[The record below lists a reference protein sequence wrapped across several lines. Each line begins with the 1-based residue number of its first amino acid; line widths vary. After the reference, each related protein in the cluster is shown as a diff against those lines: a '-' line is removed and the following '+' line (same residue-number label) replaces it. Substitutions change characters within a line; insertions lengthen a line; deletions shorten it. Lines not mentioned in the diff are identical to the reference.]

1 MQARTCSHLSSN
13 SILRFVVFL
22 ALASLLAYGQVTTG
36 TILGSITDASGAPI
50 AGANVTITEIN
61 KNTNTR
67 TKTDEA
73 GAFHAPFLVPGSY
86 TISVEKEGF
95 KKGVQQGFLL
105 EVDQKGRAD
114 FQLALGNV
122 TETVEVTAAAPLVRS
137 DSAELGEVIG
147 TRAVRELPLN
157 GRNFAQLVYLN
168 PGVTPGQAGENLSG
182 ASTFN
187 PRGPSNFN
195 ALGSRANTNAW
206 LVDGIDNNEFTF
218 NTVVVAPSVES
229 VREFKTLTGVF
240 SAEFGR
246 GAGVV
251 SISTQSG
258 SNNLHGNVFEFHR
271 NHVLDARNVFAPAN
285 QRKPVFR
292 QNQFG
297 VAVGGPLIIPKIY
310 NGKNKTFFFFDYA
323 GLRTARGIATVNT
336 VPTPEMRNGNFSQL
350 IAAGGPNLTIFD
362 PLSTRAV
369 PGSNTPARDPYPGN
383 IMPGSAINPVGRNVL
398 SIYPT
403 PNATGRLNGLF
414 DNFTSVPNRQVRDN
428 VYTGRFDHVVSTK
441 DNVFF
446 RYTYNDY
453 NLKAPQGQSN
463 CCLPTPADAA
473 SRFTLG
479 PFVAGLQDTILT
491 TQGSAFNWTRVLK
504 PNLLHE
510 FRAGFARTNPI
521 TTQQDIGINA
531 ATSLG
536 IRNINL
542 NRQSSGIPTI
552 NIADITGLSGGPAF
566 LPVNPL
572 QTHYQIDSAWNWT
585 VGKHTLK
592 FGWHIVRRDAQPFVN
607 EAVRGN
613 ITFGRAFT
621 ANPASPSTSGFGPA
635 SLLTGYFNNGNRSGL
650 FEPFYLRIWENSFYF
665 QDDIKLSRRLTL
677 NIGVRHEAFL
687 PETEKY
693 NRLTNFDPRANS
705 LIYAGENGV
714 STRANKQ
721 TNWKNFG
728 PRIGLAYD
736 LTGNGKT
743 IARAGYSLVYF
754 PDPVTANGQIGLNVP
769 IFFTQSLA
777 FPDFPIGMTGVA
789 TLDNPFPLPQAV
801 RPRTTTELNALNPA
815 PRINGQSFANR
826 TPYMQT
832 WTANLQRQLR
842 PSLLVEID
850 YAGSTGMNLAQAY
863 NPNEVQPGPG
873 ALAPRRLIQPLN
885 NVNNMFFVDWR
896 SRSSFHSMQLK
907 STKRYENG
915 LQFLAAYTWG
925 KSLDFTGSVGSGGGA
940 SGGPQTVTCL
950 DCNRGPSGFDVRH
963 RAVFSYVY
971 DLPFGKGKK
980 MDSGNT
986 IANRLIGGW
995 QMSGITTLTT
1005 GRPFTPGLAAGV
1017 NNGAP
1022 SWPNRLACSGK
1033 LDNPVPDRWFDPS
1046 CFAAPAP
1053 FNYCN
1058 VGRGI
1063 LYSPGNVNF
1072 DTSFVKNNRF
1082 GPSERFNAQFRFEA
1096 YNLFNTPYFG
1106 FPNSSIGSPTAGR
1119 ITSTVGDNRS
1129 LQLALKLEF

>member
-1 MQARTCSHLSSN
+1 MYQ
-13 SILRFVVFL
+13 VVIR
-22 ALASLLAYGQVTTG
+22 LLFIFSFAVSTAFTQVTTG
-36 TILGSITDASGAPI
+36 TILGSVTDS
-50 AGANVTITEIN
+50 AGAAVSAATITITEVN
-61 KNTNTR
+61 KNTTSR
-67 TKTDEA
+67 TQSDDS
-73 GAFHAPFLVPGSY
+73 GSFNVPFLVPGTY
-86 TISVEKEGF
+86 TIAVEKPGF
-95 KKGVQQGFLL
+95 KKGVQTNLLL
-105 EVDQKGRAD
+105 EVDQKARAD
-114 FQLALGNV
+114 FQLTIGNV
-122 TETVEVTAAAPLVRS
+122 SETIEVTAAAPLVRS
-137 DSAELGEVIG
+137 ESAELGEVIG

-206 LVDGIDNNEFTF
+206 LVDGIDNNEYTF
-218 NTVVVAPSVES
+218 NTVIVAPSVES

-258 SNNLHGNVFEFHR
+258 SNDLHGNVFEFHR

-292 QNQFG
+292 QNQYG

-323 GLRTARGIATVNT
+323 ALRTGRGIATVNT
-336 VPTPEMRNGNFSQL
+336 VPTAQMRNGDFSQL

-362 PLSTRAV
+362 PRSTRTVA
-369 PGSNTPARDPYPGN
+369 GSTTPVRDAFPGN
-383 IMPGSAINPVGRNVL
+383 IMPAAAINPVGRNVL

-403 PNATGRLNGLF
+403 PNAPGRVNGLF
-414 DNFTSVPNRQVRDN
+414 DNFTSVPNRLVRDN

-441 DNVFF
+441 DNIFF
-446 RYTYNDY
+446 RYTYNNY
-453 NLKAPQGQSN
+453 NLTAPQGQSN

-491 TQGSAFNWTRVLK
+491 TQGSAFNWTRILK

-510 FRAGFARTNPI
+510 FRAGFARTNPL

-572 QTHYQIDSAWNWT
+572 QTHYQLDSAWNWT

-613 ITFGRAFT
+613 MNFNRAFT
-621 ANPASPSTSGFGPA
+621 ANPSSPANSGFGPA
-635 SLLTGYFNNGNRSGL
+635 SLLAGFMNSGNRSGL
-650 FEPFYLRIWENSFYF
+650 FEPFYLRIWENSLYI

-677 NIGVRHEAFL
+677 NLGVRHEVFL

-693 NRLTNFDPRANS
+693 DRLPNFD
-705 LIYAGENGV
+705 LGTLKVIYAGQNGV
-714 STRANKQ
+714 SRSANKQ

-743 IARAGYSLVYF
+743 IVRGGYSLVYF
-754 PDPVTANGQIGLNVP
+754 PDPVTANGQIGLNIP
-769 IFFTQSLA
+769 IFFTQSLV
-777 FPDFPIGMTGVA
+777 FPDFPIGMQGIA
-789 TLDNPFPLPQAV
+789 SIDNPFPLPTAV
-801 RPRTTTELNALNPA
+801 QPRTTAELNALNPS
-815 PRINGQSFANR
+815 PRVNGHSLLNR

-832 WTANLQRQLR
+832 WTANFQRQLTS
-842 PSLLVEID
+842 SLMVEID

-863 NPNEVQPGPG
+863 NPNETQPGPG
-873 ALAPRRLIQPLN
+873 ALAPRRLLQPLN
-885 NVNNMFFVDWR
+885 NVNNIFFVDYR

-907 STKRYENG
+907 ASKRYENG

-925 KSLDFTGSVGSGGGA
+925 KSLDYTGSVGSGGGA

-980 MDSGNT
+980 MDAGNT
-986 IANRLIGGW
+986 VVNKVIGGW

-1033 LDNPVPDRWFDPS
+1033 LDNPTADRWFDRD
-1046 CFAAPAP
+1046 CFAAPPA
-1053 FNYCN
+1053 FTYGN

-1063 LYSPGNVNF
+1063 LYSPGIVNF

-1082 GPSERFNAQFRFEA
+1082 GAGERFNAQFRFEA
-1096 YNLFNTPYFG
+1096 FNLFNSPYFG
-1106 FPNSSIGSPTAGR
+1106 FPNASIGSPTAGR

-1129 LQLALKLEF
+1129 LQLALKFEF

>member
-1 MQARTCSHLSSN
+1 MLSTSKRGVLCLATLCVLSHALS
-13 SILRFVVFL
+13 
-22 ALASLLAYGQVTTG
+22 AQVTTG
-36 TILGSITDASGAPI
+36 TILGIVSDASGAAV
-50 AGANVTITEIN
+50 AGASVTITEVN
-61 KNTNTR
+61 KNTTTR
-67 TKTDEA
+67 TQSDQD
-73 GAFHAPFLVPGSY
+73 GVYNAPFLVPGIY
-86 TISVEKEGF
+86 NVTVEKEGF
-95 KKGVQQGFLL
+95 KKAVAQSVQL
-105 EVDQKGRAD
+105 EVDQKARTD
-114 FQLALGNV
+114 IQLAVGNV
-122 TETVEVTAAAPLVRS
+122 AETIEVTAAAPLVRS
-137 DSAELGEVIG
+137 ESAELGEVIG

-218 NTVVVAPSVES
+218 NTVIVAPTVES

-240 SAEFGR
+240 SSEFGR

-258 SNNLHGNVFEFHR
+258 SNDFHGNAFEFHR
-271 NHVLDARNVFAPAN
+271 NHELDARNVFAPPN

-297 VAVGGPLIIPKIY
+297 FAIGGPVIIPKIY
-310 NGKNKTFFFFDYA
+310 NGKNRTFFFFDYA
-323 GLRTARGIATVNT
+323 GLKTARGIATVNT
-336 VPTPEMRNGNFSQL
+336 VPTAQTRIGDFSQVL
-350 IAAGGPNLTIFD
+350 RDANLTIYD
-362 PLSTRAV
+362 PLTTRNV
-369 PGSNTPARDPYPGN
+369 DGRVVRDPYPNN
-383 IMPGSAINPVGRNVL
+383 IMPAGSINSVGRNVAG
-398 SIYPT
+398 IYPL
-403 PNATGRLNGLF
+403 PNAPGRNNGLF
-414 DNFTSVPNRQVRDN
+414 DNYLSVPNRTVSDN
-428 VYTGRFDHVVSTK
+428 VYTGRLDQTISTK
-441 DNVFF
+441 DSLFF

-453 NLKAPQGQSN
+453 QLTAPQGQAN

-473 SRFTLG
+473 QRFTLG
-479 PFVAGLQDTILT
+479 PYVAGLQDTTLT
-491 TQGSAFNWTRVLK
+491 TQGSAFNWTHVFK

-552 NIADITGLSGGPAF
+552 NITDITGLSGGPAF

-572 QTHYQIDSAWNWT
+572 QTHYQLDSAWNWT
-585 VGKHTLK
+585 VGRHTLK
-592 FGWHIVRRDAQPFVN
+592 FGWHIVQRKAMPFVN

-613 ITFGRAFT
+613 MNFTRAFT
-621 ANPASPSTSGFGPA
+621 SNPQSPATSGYGLA
-635 SLLTGYFNNGNRSGL
+635 TLLTGYMNSGARSGV
-650 FEPFYLRIWENSFYF
+650 FEPFYLNIWENSLYF
-665 QDDIKLSRRLTL
+665 QDDIKINRRLTL
-677 NIGVRHEAFL
+677 NLGVRHEVFR
-687 PETEKY
+687 PETEKR
-693 NRLTNFDPRANS
+693 NRLPNFDPIGVRMV
-705 LIYAGENGV
+705 YAGEDGI
-714 STRANKQ
+714 SAAAGKR

-728 PRIGLAYD
+728 PRVGLAYD
-736 LTGNGKT
+736 ITGNGKT
-743 IARAGYSLVYF
+743 IFRSGYSLVYF

-769 IFFTQSLA
+769 LFFTQSLA
-777 FPDFPIGMTGVA
+777 FADFPLTMAGVA
-789 TLDNPFPLPQAV
+789 TIDNPFPLPQAV
-801 RPRTTTELNALNPA
+801 KPRTAVEINSLNPA
-815 PRINGQSFANR
+815 PRLNGHSFENR

-832 WTANLQRQLR
+832 WTANLQRQITN
-842 PSLLVEID
+842 SLMIEAD
-850 YAGSTGMNLAQAY
+850 YAGSTGMNLAFSY

-873 ALAPRRLIQPLN
+873 ALEPRRLLQPISRIPT
-885 NVNNMFFVDWR
+885 VFYVDWR
-896 SRSSFHSMQLK
+896 GRSSFHSMQLK
-907 STKRYENG
+907 ATKRYENG

-925 KSLDFTGSVGSGGGA
+925 KSLDYTGSVGSGGGA

-963 RAVFSYVY
+963 RAVFSYVW
-971 DLPFGKGKK
+971 DLPFGKGRKYLN
-980 MDSGNT
+980 GN
-986 IANRLIGGW
+986 AVGNRVLGGW
-995 QMSGITTLTT
+995 QLSGITTLTT
-1005 GRPFTPGLAAGV
+1005 GRPYTLGLAAGV

-1022 SWPNRLACSGK
+1022 SWPNRLSCSGK
-1033 LDNPVPDRWFDPS
+1033 LDNPTPDRWFDPG
-1046 CFAAPAP
+1046 CFAAPPA
-1053 FNYCN
+1053 FTYGNA
-1058 VGRGI
+1058 GRGI

-1082 GPSERFNAQFRFEA
+1082 GSDGRLNAQFRFEA

-1119 ITSTVGDNRS
+1119 ITSTVGENRS

>member
-1 MQARTCSHLSSN
+1 MNHHFARLCIILSLACSAA
-13 SILRFVVFL
+13 FT
-22 ALASLLAYGQVTTG
+22 QVTTG
-36 TILGSITDASGAPI
+36 TILGSVTDSTGAAI
-50 AGANVTITEIN
+50 SAATITITEVN
-61 KNTNTR
+61 KNTTSRAQSDDSGSFNV
-67 TKTDEA
+67 
-73 GAFHAPFLVPGSY
+73 PFLVPGTY
-86 TISVEKEGF
+86 TIAVEKQGF
-95 KKGVQQGFLL
+95 KKGVQTTLLL
-105 EVDQKGRAD
+105 EVDQKARTD
-114 FQLALGNV
+114 FQLSIGNV
-122 TETVEVTAAAPLVRS
+122 SETVEVTASAPLVRS
-137 DSAELGEVIG
+137 ESAELGEVIG

-206 LVDGIDNNEFTF
+206 LVDGIDNNEYTF
-218 NTVVVAPSVES
+218 NTVIVAPSVES

-258 SNNLHGNVFEFHR
+258 SNDFHGNVFEFHR

-292 QNQFG
+292 QNQYG
-297 VAVGGPLIIPKIY
+297 VAVGGPLLIPKLY

-323 GLRTARGIATVNT
+323 ALRTGRGIATVNS
-336 VPTPEMRNGNFSQL
+336 VPTAQMKNGDFSQL
-350 IAAGGPNLTIFD
+350 IAAGGPNLMIFD
-362 PLSTRAV
+362 PRSTRAV
-369 PGSNTPARDPYPGN
+369 PGSNTPVRDPFPGN
-383 IMPGSAINPVGRNVL
+383 IMPASAINPVGRNVL

-403 PNATGRLNGLF
+403 PNSTGRVNGLF
-414 DNFTSVPNRQVRDN
+414 DNFTSVPNRTVTDN
-428 VYTGRFDHVVSTK
+428 VYTGRFDHVVSSK
-441 DNVFF
+441 DNIFF
-446 RYTYNDY
+446 RYTYNNY
-453 NLKAPQGQSN
+453 NLQAPQGQAN
-463 CCLPTPADAA
+463 CCLPTPAEAA
-473 SRFTLG
+473 ARFTLG
-479 PFVAGLQDTILT
+479 PFVAGLQDTLLT
-491 TQGSAFNWTRVLK
+491 TQGAAFNWTRILK

-510 FRAGFARTNPI
+510 FRAGFARTNPL

-542 NRQSSGIPTI
+542 NRQSSGIPNI
-552 NIADITGLSGGPAF
+552 NIADITGISGGPGF

-572 QTHYQIDSAWNWT
+572 QTHYQLDSAWNWT

-607 EAVRGN
+607 EAVRGVMN
-613 ITFGRAFT
+613 FNRAFT
-621 ANPASPSTSGFGPA
+621 SNPASPATSGFGPA
-635 SLLTGYFNNGNRSGL
+635 TLLTGFMNSGNRAGL
-650 FEPFYLRIWENSFYF
+650 FEPFYLRIWENSLYF

-677 NIGVRHEAFL
+677 NLGVRHEAFL

-693 NRLTNFDPRANS
+693 DRLPNFD
-705 LIYAGENGV
+705 LGTLKVIYAGQNGV
-714 STRANKQ
+714 SRTAGKQ

-736 LTGNGKT
+736 LSGNGKT
-743 IARAGYSLVYF
+743 IIRGGYSLVYF
-754 PDPVTANGQIGLNVP
+754 PDPVTANGQIGLNIP
-769 IFFTQSLA
+769 TFFTQSLVFA
-777 FPDFPIGMTGVA
+777 DFPIGMQGVA
-789 TLDNPFPLPQAV
+789 TIDNPFPLPQAV
-801 RPRTTTELNALNPA
+801 QPRTTAELNALNPS
-815 PRINGQSFANR
+815 PRINGHSFLNR

-832 WTANLQRQLR
+832 WTANLQRQLTG
-842 PSLLVEID
+842 SLMVEID

-873 ALAPRRLIQPLN
+873 ALAPRRLLQPLN
-885 NVNNMFFVDWR
+885 NVNNIFFVEYR

-907 STKRYENG
+907 ATKRYENG

-925 KSLDFTGSVGSGGGA
+925 KSLDYTGSVGSGGGA

-980 MDSGNT
+980 MDAGN
-986 IANRLIGGW
+986 NVVNKVIGGW

-1033 LDNPVPDRWFDPS
+1033 LDNPTADRWFDPG
-1046 CFAAPAP
+1046 CFAAPPA
-1053 FNYCN
+1053 FTYGN

-1082 GPSERFNAQFRFEA
+1082 GAGERFNVQFRFEA

-1106 FPNSSIGSPTAGR
+1106 FPNASIGSPTAGR
-1119 ITSTVGDNRS
+1119 ITSTVGENRS
-1129 LQLALKLEF
+1129 LQLALKFEF

>member
-1 MQARTCSHLSSN
+1 MQTRLFVLLST
-13 SILRFVVFL
+13 LL
-22 ALASLLAYGQVTTG
+22 LLAGSLAAQVTTG
-36 TILGSITDASGAPI
+36 TILGSVSDPSGAALP
-50 AGANVTITEIN
+50 GAKVTITEVN
-61 KNTNTR
+61 KNTTSR
-67 TKTDEA
+67 TVADDA
-73 GAFHAPFLVPGSY
+73 GAFSVPFLVPGLY
-86 TISVEKEGF
+86 TISVEKDGF
-95 KKGVQQGFLL
+95 KKGLQQNLPL
-105 EVDQKGRAD
+105 EVDQKARAD
-114 FQLALGNV
+114 FQLSVGNV
-122 TETVEVTAAAPLVRS
+122 AETVEVTAAAPLVRS
-137 DSAELGEVIG
+137 ESAELGEVIG

-258 SNNLHGNVFEFHR
+258 SNDLHGNFFEFHR

-297 VAVGGPLIIPKIY
+297 VAVGGPIFIPKIY
-310 NGKNKTFFFFDYA
+310 DGRNKSFFFFDYA
-323 GLRTARGIATVNT
+323 GLRTGRGIATVNS
-336 VPTPEMRNGNFSQL
+336 VPTAPMRNGDFSQL
-350 IAAGGPNLTIFD
+350 IAAGGPNLTIYD
-362 PLSTRAV
+362 PRSTRAV
-369 PGSNTPARDPYPGN
+369 AGSNTPVRDPFPGN
-383 IMPGSAINPVGRNVL
+383 IMPSSAINPVGRNVL
-398 SIYPT
+398 SIYPL
-403 PNATGRLNGLF
+403 PNATGRVNGLF

-428 VYTGRFDHVVSTK
+428 VYTGRFDHVASSK
-441 DNVFF
+441 DNIFF

-463 CCLPTPADAA
+463 CCLPTPAEAA

-491 TQGSAFNWTRVLK
+491 TQGAAFNWTHILK

-552 NIADITGLSGGPAF
+552 NIADITGISGGPAF

-585 VGKHTLK
+585 VGRHTLK

-613 ITFGRAFT
+613 LNFNRAFT
-621 ANPASPSTSGFGPA
+621 SDPARPALSGFGPA
-635 SLLTGYFNNGNRSGL
+635 TLLTGFMNSGNRSGL
-650 FEPFYLRIWENSFYF
+650 FEPFYLRILENSLYI

-677 NIGVRHEAFL
+677 NLGVRHEVFM

-693 NRLTNFDPRANS
+693 NRLPNFDLGALRV
-705 LIYAGENGV
+705 IYAGENGV
-714 STRANKQ
+714 SRSSNKQ
-721 TNWKNFG
+721 TNWRNFG
-728 PRIGLAYD
+728 PRIGMAYD
-736 LTGNGKT
+736 LTGNGKN
-743 IARAGYSLVYF
+743 IIRAGYSLVYF

-769 IFFTQSLA
+769 LFFTQSLV
-777 FPDFPIGMTGVA
+777 FPDFPIGMQGVA
-789 TLDNPFPLPQAV
+789 TIDNPFPLPQAV
-801 RPRTTTELNALNPA
+801 QPRTTADLNALSPP
-815 PRINGQSFANR
+815 PRINGQSFLNR

-832 WTANLQRQLR
+832 WTANLQRQVS
-842 PSLLVEID
+842 PSLMMEID

-885 NVNNMFFVDWR
+885 NINNMFFVEWR

-907 STKRYENG
+907 STKRYANG

-925 KSLDFTGSVGSGGGA
+925 KSLDYTGSVGSGGGA

-980 MDSGNT
+980 MDAGNRA
-986 IANRLIGGW
+986 ANMVIGGW

-1046 CFAAPAP
+1046 CFAAPAA
-1053 FNYCN
+1053 FNYGN

-1082 GPSERFNAQFRFEA
+1082 GRNERFNAQFRFEA
-1096 YNLFNTPYFG
+1096 YNLFNRPYFG
-1106 FPNSSIGSPTAGR
+1106 FPNASIGSPTAGR
-1119 ITSTVGDNRS
+1119 ITSTVGENRS
-1129 LQLALKLEF
+1129 LQLALKFEF

>member
-1 MQARTCSHLSSN
+1 LYHSL
-13 SILRFVVFL
+13 LRLFLFL
-22 ALASLLAYGQVTTG
+22 ALALGAAHGQVTTG
-36 TILGSITDASGAPI
+36 TILGTVTDSSGAAV
-50 AGANVTITEIN
+50 AGASVSVVEVN
-61 KNTNTR
+61 KNTTSR
-67 TKTDEA
+67 TVTDET
-73 GAFHAPFLVPGSY
+73 GTFNVPFLVPGVYSV
-86 TISVEKEGF
+86 SVEKPGF
-95 KKGVQQGFLL
+95 KKGVQQNLPL
-105 EVDQKGRAD
+105 EVDQKARAD
-114 FQLALGNV
+114 FQLAVGNV
-122 TETVEVTAAAPLVRS
+122 SETVEVTAAAPLVRS
-137 DSAELGEVIG
+137 ESAELGEVIG

-206 LVDGIDNNEFTF
+206 LVDGIDNNEYTF
-218 NTVVVAPSVES
+218 NTVIVAPSVES

-258 SNNLHGNVFEFHR
+258 SNDFHGNVFEFHR

-297 VAVGGPLIIPKIY
+297 VAIGGPVIIPKLY
-310 NGKNKTFFFFDYA
+310 NGKNRTFFFFDYA
-323 GLRTARGIATVNT
+323 GLRTGRGIATVNT
-336 VPTPEMRNGNFSQL
+336 VPSAQMRNGDFSQL

-362 PLSTRAV
+362 PRSTRSV
-369 PGSNTPARDPYPGN
+369 PGSTTPVRDPFPGN
-383 IMPGSAINPVGRNVL
+383 IMPASAINPVGRNVL
-398 SIYPT
+398 SIYPL
-403 PNATGRLNGLF
+403 PNAPGRVNGLF
-414 DNFTSVPNRQVRDN
+414 DNFTSVPNRTVQDN
-428 VYTGRFDHVVSTK
+428 VYTGRIDQVVSSK
-441 DNVFF
+441 DNIFF

-453 NLKAPQGQSN
+453 GLQAPQGQAN

-479 PFVAGLQDTILT
+479 PYVAGLQDTTLT
-491 TQGSAFNWTRVLK
+491 TQGAAFNWTHIFK

-510 FRAGFARTNPI
+510 FRSGFARTNPL

-531 ATSLG
+531 ASSLG

-542 NRQSSGIPTI
+542 NRQSSGIPNI
-552 NIADITGLSGGPAF
+552 NVADVTGLSGGPGF

-572 QTHYQIDSAWNWT
+572 QTHYQLDSAWNWT
-585 VGKHTLK
+585 VGRHTLK

-607 EAVRGN
+607 EAVRGVMN
-613 ITFGRAFT
+613 FNRAFT
-621 ANPASPSTSGFGPA
+621 ANPASPATSGFGPA
-635 SLLTGYFNNGNRSGL
+635 TLLTGFMNSGNRAGL
-650 FEPFYLRIWENSFYF
+650 LEPFYLRSWENSLYI
-665 QDDIKLSRRLTL
+665 QDDIRINRRLTL
-677 NIGVRHEAFL
+677 NIGVRHEVFM

-693 NRLTNFDPRANS
+693 NRLPNFDPRS
-705 LIYAGENGV
+705 LSMIYANENGV
-714 STRANKQ
+714 SRSANKR
-721 TNWKNFG
+721 TNWRNFG

-736 LTGNGKT
+736 LTGDGKT
-743 IARAGYSLVYF
+743 IMRTGYSLVYF
-754 PDPVTANGQIGLNVP
+754 PDPVTANGQIGLNIP
-769 IFFTQSLA
+769 LFFTQSLA
-777 FPDFPIGMTGVA
+777 YPDFPVGMQGVA
-789 TLDNPFPLPQAV
+789 TIDNPFPLPQSV
-801 RPRTTTELNALNPA
+801 KPRTTAELNALSPA
-815 PRINGQSFANR
+815 PRINGHSFENR

-832 WTANLQRQLR
+832 WTANIQRQLTQ
-842 PSLLVEID
+842 SLMFEID

-885 NVNNMFFVDWR
+885 NIVNMFFVDWR
-896 SRSSFHSMQLK
+896 ARSSFHSMQLK
-907 STKRYENG
+907 ATKRYENG

-925 KSLDFTGSVGSGGGA
+925 KSLDYTGSVGSGGGA

-980 MDSGNT
+980 MDAGNRVV
-986 IANRLIGGW
+986 NSVIGGW

-1033 LDNPVPDRWFDPS
+1033 LDNPVPDRWFDPG
-1046 CFAAPAP
+1046 CFAAPPA
-1053 FNYCN
+1053 FTYGN

-1082 GPSERFNAQFRFEA
+1082 GPGERFNAQFRFEA

-1106 FPNSSIGSPTAGR
+1106 FPNAAIGSPTAGR
-1119 ITSTVGDNRS
+1119 ITTTVGENRS
-1129 LQLALKLEF
+1129 LQLALKFEF

>member
-1 MQARTCSHLSSN
+1 MFLR
-13 SILRFVVFL
+13 SIRLL
-22 ALASLLAYGQVTTG
+22 AFIAATSLLAVGQVTTG
-36 TILGSITDASGAPI
+36 TILGTVTDNSGA
-50 AGANVTITEIN
+50 AVSDAAVTITEVN
-61 KNTNTR
+61 KNTTTR
-67 TKTDEA
+67 TKTDES
-73 GAFHAPFLVPGSY
+73 GGFNAPFLVPGTY
-86 TISVEKEGF
+86 TVSVEKDGF
-95 KKGVQQGFLL
+95 KRGVQQNLLL
-105 EVDQKGRAD
+105 EVDQKARAD
-114 FQLALGNV
+114 FQLSVGSV
-122 TETVEVTAAAPLVRS
+122 SETIEVTASAPLVRS
-137 DSAELGEVIG
+137 ESAELGEVIG

-258 SNNLHGNVFEFHR
+258 SNDFHGNVFEFHR

-297 VAVGGPLIIPKIY
+297 VAIGGPVMIPKIY

-323 GLRTARGIATVNT
+323 GLRTGRGIATVNS
-336 VPTPEMRNGNFSQL
+336 VPTAQMRGGDFSQL
-350 IAAGGPNLTIFD
+350 IAAGGPNLTIYN
-362 PLSTRAV
+362 PLSTRSVA
-369 PGSNTPARDPYPGN
+369 GSNTPVRDPFPGN
-383 IMPGSAINPVGRNVL
+383 IIPTSVINPVGRNVL
-398 SIYPT
+398 SIYPL
-403 PNATGRLNGLF
+403 PNSPGRVNGLF
-414 DNFTSVPNRQVRDN
+414 DNYTSVPNREVADN
-428 VYTGRFDHVVSTK
+428 VYTGRFDQVISSS
-441 DNVFF
+441 DSLFF
-446 RYTYNDY
+446 RYTYNNY
-453 NLKAPQGQSN
+453 NLTAPQGQAN
-463 CCLPTPADAA
+463 CCLPTPAEAA
-473 SRFTLG
+473 ARFTLG
-479 PFVAGLQDTILT
+479 PYVAGLQDTLLT
-491 TQGSAFNWTRVLK
+491 TQGSAFNWTHIFK

-510 FRAGFARTNPI
+510 FRAGFARTNPL

-531 ATSLG
+531 ASSLG

-572 QTHYQIDSAWNWT
+572 QTHYQLDSAWNWT
-585 VGKHTLK
+585 VGRHTLK

-613 ITFGRAFT
+613 MTFSRAFT
-621 ANPASPSTSGFGPA
+621 ANPASPANSGFGPA
-635 SLLTGYFNNGNRSGL
+635 SLLTGFMNSGNRSGV
-650 FEPFYLRIWENSFYF
+650 FEPFYLRIMENSFYL
-665 QDDIKLSRRLTL
+665 QDDIRVSRRLTL

-693 NRLTNFDPRANS
+693 DRLPNFDLGR
-705 LIYAGENGV
+705 LQMIYAGEDGV
-714 STRANKQ
+714 SRAANKRAN
-721 TNWKNFG
+721 WGNFG
-728 PRIGLAYD
+728 PRIGMAYD
-736 LTGNGKT
+736 ITGDGKT
-743 IARAGYSLVYF
+743 IFRSGYSLVYF

-769 IFFTQSLA
+769 VFFTQSLA
-777 FPDFPIGMTGVA
+777 FPDFPVGMGNVA
-789 TLDNPFPLPQAV
+789 TIDNPFPLPQAV
-801 RPRTTTELNALNPA
+801 KPRTTAELNALSPA
-815 PRINGQSFANR
+815 PRINGHAFENR

-832 WTANLQRQLR
+832 WTSNIQRQLS
-842 PSLLVEID
+842 PSLMVEVD
-850 YAGSTGMNLAQAY
+850 YAGSTGMNLAQSY
-863 NPNEVQPGPG
+863 NPNQVMPGPG

-885 NVNNMFFVDWR
+885 NIVNMFFVEWR
-896 SRSSFHSMQLK
+896 GRSSFHSMQMK
-907 STKRYENG
+907 ATKRYENG

-925 KSLDFTGSVGSGGGA
+925 KSLDYTGSVGSGGGN

-980 MDSGNT
+980 MDAGNRAVNS
-986 IANRLIGGW
+986 IVGGW

-1033 LDNPVPDRWFDPS
+1033 LDNPVPDRWFDPG
-1046 CFAAPAP
+1046 CFAAPPA
-1053 FNYCN
+1053 FTFGN

-1082 GPSERFNAQFRFEA
+1082 GPGERFNAQFRFEA

-1106 FPNSSIGSPTAGR
+1106 FPNASIGSPTAGR
-1119 ITSTVGDNRS
+1119 ITSTVGENRS
-1129 LQLALKLEF
+1129 LQLAVKFEF

>member
-1 MQARTCSHLSSN
+1 MSRIVGVC
-13 SILRFVVFL
+13 FL
-22 ALASLLAYGQVTTG
+22 IAASALAAYGQVTTG
-36 TILGSITDASGAPI
+36 TILGTVTDTTGAGVPAAS
-50 AGANVTITEIN
+50 VTITEVN
-61 KNTNTR
+61 KNTTSR
-67 TKTDEA
+67 IKTDED
-73 GAFHAPFLVPGSY
+73 GVFNVPFLVPGVY
-86 TISVEKEGF
+86 TVTVEKEGF
-95 KKGVQQGFLL
+95 KKGVQQNLAL
-105 EVDQKGRAD
+105 EVDQKARAD
-114 FQLALGNV
+114 FQLAVGNV
-122 TETVEVTAAAPLVRS
+122 TETIEVTAAAALVRTE
-137 DSAELGEVIG
+137 SAELGEVIG

-206 LVDGIDNNEFTF
+206 LIDGIDNNEYTF
-218 NTVVVAPSVES
+218 NTVIVAPSVES

-251 SISTQSG
+251 SVSTQSG
-258 SNNLHGNVFEFHR
+258 SNDLHGNVFEFHR
-271 NHVLDARNVFAPAN
+271 NHVLDARNVFAPAG

-297 VAVGGPLIIPKIY
+297 VAVGGPVMIPKIY
-310 NGKNKTFFFFDYA
+310 NGKNRTFFFFDYA
-323 GLRTARGIATVNT
+323 GLRSGRGIATVNT
-336 VPTPEMRNGNFSQL
+336 VPTTPMRNGDFSQL
-350 IAAGGPNLTIFD
+350 IASGGPNLMIYD
-362 PLSTRAV
+362 PRSTRTVA
-369 PGSNTPARDPYPGN
+369 GSTTPVRDPFPGN
-383 IMPGSAINPVGRNVL
+383 VMPSSAINPVGRNVL
-398 SIYPT
+398 SIYPV
-403 PNATGRLNGLF
+403 PNSPGRVNGLF
-414 DNFTSVPNRQVRDN
+414 DNFTSVPNRLVRDN
-428 VYTGRFDHVVSTK
+428 VYTGRFDHVASTK
-441 DNVFF
+441 DNLFF
-446 RYTYNDY
+446 RYTYNNY
-453 NLKAPQGQSN
+453 NLNAPQGQSN

-479 PFVAGLQDTILT
+479 PYVAGLQDTILT
-491 TQGSAFNWTRVLK
+491 TQGSAFNWTRILK

-531 ATSLG
+531 ASSLG

-572 QTHYQIDSAWNWT
+572 QTHYQLDSAWNWT
-585 VGKHTLK
+585 IGKHTLK

-613 ITFGRAFT
+613 MNFNRAFT
-621 ANPASPSTSGFGPA
+621 ADPSRPAASGFGPA
-635 SLLTGYFNNGNRSGL
+635 TLLTGFMNSGNRSGV
-650 FEPFYLRIWENSFYF
+650 FEPFYLRIWENSFYL

-677 NIGVRHEAFL
+677 NLGVRHEAFL

-693 NRLTNFDPRANS
+693 GRLPNFDLGS
-705 LIYAGENGV
+705 LRMIYAGENGV
-714 STRANKQ
+714 SASANKQ
-721 TNWKNFG
+721 ANWRNFG
-728 PRIGLAYD
+728 PRVGLAYD

-743 IARAGYSLVYF
+743 IMRAGYSLVYF

-769 IFFTQSLA
+769 VFFTQSLA
-777 FPDFPIGMTGVA
+777 FPDFPVGMQSVA
-789 TLDNPFPLPQAV
+789 AIDNPFPLPQAV
-801 RPRTTTELNALNPA
+801 KPRTTAELNALSPA
-815 PRINGQSFANR
+815 PRINGHSFLNR

-832 WTANLQRQLR
+832 WTANLQRQVSQ
-842 PSLLVEID
+842 SLMVELD

-873 ALAPRRLIQPLN
+873 ALAPRRLLQPLN
-885 NVNNMFFVDWR
+885 NIVNMFFVEWR
-896 SRSSFHSMQLK
+896 SRSSFHSMQMK
-907 STKRYENG
+907 ATKRYSNG

-925 KSLDFTGSVGSGGGA
+925 KSLDYTGSVGSGGGA

-971 DLPFGKGKK
+971 DLPFGKGKRFDTRNK
-980 MDSGNT
+980 FGNGVV
-986 IANRLIGGW
+986 GGW
-995 QMSGITTLTT
+995 QVSGITTLTT
-1005 GRPFTPGLAAGV
+1005 GRPFTPSLAAGV

-1022 SWPNRLACSGK
+1022 SWPNRTSCSGK

-1046 CFAAPAP
+1046 CFAAPSA
-1053 FNYCN
+1053 FTYGN

-1063 LYSPGNVNF
+1063 LYSPGNNNF
-1072 DTSFVKNNRF
+1072 DVSMVKNNRF
-1082 GPSERFNAQFRFEA
+1082 GPAERMNVQFRFEA
-1096 YNLFNTPYFG
+1096 YNLFNSPYFG
-1106 FPNSSIGSPTAGR
+1106 FPNAAIGSPTAGR
-1119 ITSTVGDNRS
+1119 ITSTVGENRS
-1129 LQLALKLEF
+1129 LQLALKFEF

>member
-1 MQARTCSHLSSN
+1 MIRL
-13 SILRFVVFL
+13 ILFL
-22 ALASLLAYGQVTTG
+22 ALASLSCFGQVTTG
-36 TILGSITDASGAPI
+36 TILGSVNDSSGAPV
-50 AGANVTITEIN
+50 AGANITITEIN
-61 KNTNTR
+61 KNTTTR
-67 TKTDEA
+67 TKSDES
-73 GAFHAPFLVPGSY
+73 GGFSAPFLVPGSY
-86 TISVEKEGF
+86 SIAVEKEGF
-95 KKGVQQGFLL
+95 KKGVQTGLLL
-105 EVDQKGRAD
+105 EVDQKARAD
-114 FQLALGNV
+114 FQLAVGNV

-137 DSAELGEVIG
+137 ESAELGEVIG

-218 NTVVVAPSVES
+218 NTVIVAPSVES

-292 QNQFG
+292 QNQYG

-323 GLRTARGIATVNT
+323 ALRTARGIATVNT
-336 VPTPEMRNGNFSQL
+336 VPTAQMRNGNFSQL

-369 PGSNTPARDPYPGN
+369 PGSNIPVRDPYPGN
-383 IMPGSAINPVGRNVL
+383 VMPAAAINPVGRNVL

-403 PNATGRLNGLF
+403 PNAPGRLNGLF

-491 TQGSAFNWTRVLK
+491 TQGAAFNWTRILK

-572 QTHYQIDSAWNWT
+572 QTHYQIDSAWNLT

-613 ITFGRAFT
+613 ISFGRAFT
-621 ANPASPSTSGFGPA
+621 ANPASPATSGFGPA
-635 SLLTGYFNNGNRSGL
+635 SLLTGYFNSGNRSGL
-650 FEPFYLRIWENSFYF
+650 FEPFYLRIWENSLYF

-693 NRLTNFDPRANS
+693 NRLTNFDPRANA

-721 TNWKNFG
+721 TNWRNFG

-769 IFFTQSLA
+769 IFFTQSLV
-777 FPDFPIGMTGVA
+777 FPDFPIGMGGVA

-801 RPRTTTELNALNPA
+801 KPRTTLELNALNPA
-815 PRINGQSFANR
+815 PRINGQAFSNR

-832 WTANLQRQLR
+832 WTANLQRQLSQ
-842 PSLLVEID
+842 SLLVEID

-925 KSLDFTGSVGSGGGA
+925 KSLDYTGSVGSGGGA

-963 RAVFSYVY
+963 RAVFSYVW

-980 MDSGNT
+980 MDSGN
-986 IANRLIGGW
+986 AVVNRFIGGW

-1022 SWPNRLACSGK
+1022 SWPNRLACSGR

-1046 CFAAPAP
+1046 CFAAPAA
-1053 FNYCN
+1053 FNYGN

-1063 LYSPGNVNF
+1063 LTSPGNVNF
-1072 DTSFVKNNRF
+1072 DTSFVKNTRF
-1082 GPSERFNAQFRFEA
+1082 GPSERLNAQFRFEA

-1106 FPNSSIGSPTAGR
+1106 FPNSSIGSPTVGR

-1129 LQLALKLEF
+1129 LQLAVKFEF

>member
-1 MQARTCSHLSSN
+1 MLQRYLCALGCTL
-13 SILRFVVFL
+13 FL
-22 ALASLLAYGQVTTG
+22 NASLLLSQVTTG
-36 TILGSITDASGAPI
+36 TILGTVSDTSGAAI
-50 AGANVTITEIN
+50 SGAEVTITEVN
-61 KNTNTR
+61 KNTV
-67 TKTDEA
+67 TKSLTDES
-73 GAFHAPFLVPGSY
+73 GNYNAPFLVPGLY
-86 TISVEKEGF
+86 TVSVEKAGF
-95 KKGVQQGFLL
+95 KKGLVQNLPL
-105 EVDQKGRAD
+105 EVDQKARTD
-114 FQLALGNV
+114 FQLAVGNV
-122 TETVEVTAAAPLVRS
+122 SETIEVTAAAPLVRS
-137 DSAELGEVIG
+137 ESAELGEVIG

-206 LVDGIDNNEFTF
+206 LIDGIDNNEFTF
-218 NTVVVAPSVES
+218 NTVVVAPTVES

-251 SISTQSG
+251 SVSTQSG
-258 SNNLHGNVFEFHR
+258 SNDYHGNVFEFHR

-297 VAVGGPLIIPKIY
+297 VAIGGPVIIPKLY
-310 NGKNKTFFFFDYA
+310 NGKNRTFFFFDYA
-323 GLRTARGIATVNT
+323 GLRSGRGIATVNT
-336 VPTPEMRNGNFSQL
+336 VPTAQTRVGDFSQL
-350 IAAGGPNLTIFD
+350 LRDANLQIFD
-362 PLSTRAV
+362 PLTTRMV
-369 PGSNTPARDPYPGN
+369 DGRTIRDPYPNN
-383 IMPGSAINPVGRNVL
+383 IMPASSINPVGRNVA
-398 SIYPT
+398 SIYPL
-403 PNATGRLNGLF
+403 PNAPGRNNGLF
-414 DNFTSVPNRQVRDN
+414 DNYISVPNRQVSDN
-428 VYTGRFDHVVSTK
+428 VYTGRIDQTISTK
-441 DNVFF
+441 DSLFF
-446 RYTYNDY
+446 RYTYNAY
-453 NLKAPQGQSN
+453 NLTAPQGQAN

-479 PFVAGLQDTILT
+479 PFVAGLQDTTLT
-491 TQGSAFNWTRVLK
+491 TQGAAFNWTHVLK

-510 FRAGFARTNPI
+510 FRAGFARTNPL

-552 NIADITGLSGGPAF
+552 NISDITGLSGGPAF

-572 QTHYQIDSAWNWT
+572 QTHYQLDSAWNWT
-585 VGKHTLK
+585 IGKQTLK
-592 FGWHIVRRDAQPFVN
+592 FGWHIVQRRAQPFVN

-613 ITFGRAFT
+613 MNFTRAFT
-621 ANPASPSTSGFGPA
+621 NNPQSPATSGFGLA
-635 SLLTGYFNNGNRSGL
+635 TLLTGYMNSGARSGV
-650 FEPFYLRIWENSFYF
+650 FEPFYLNIWENSFYL
-665 QDDIKLSRRLTL
+665 QDDIKVSRRFTL
-677 NIGVRHEAFL
+677 NLGVRHEVFR
-687 PETEKY
+687 PETEVR
-693 NRLTNFDPRANS
+693 NRLPNFDLAGRRM
-705 LIYAGENGV
+705 IYAGEDGV
-714 STRANKQ
+714 SPSAGKR
-721 TNWKNFG
+721 TNWRNFG
-728 PRIGLAYD
+728 PRIGMAYD
-736 LTGNGKT
+736 ITGSGKT
-743 IARAGYSLVYF
+743 IFRAGYSLVYF

-769 IFFTQSLA
+769 LFFTQSLA
-777 FPDFPIGMTGVA
+777 FPDFPTTMAGVA
-789 TLDNPFPLPQAV
+789 TIDNPFPLPQAV
-801 RPRTTTELNALNPA
+801 KPRTAAEINALSPA
-815 PRINGQSFANR
+815 PRLNGHSLENR

-832 WTANLQRQLR
+832 WTANIQRQLTQ
-842 PSLLVEID
+842 SLMIEAD
-850 YAGSTGMNLAQAY
+850 YAGSTGMNLAFSY

-885 NVNNMFFVDWR
+885 NIPNVFYVDWR
-896 SRSSFHSMQLK
+896 GRSSFHSMQLK
-907 STKRYENG
+907 ATKRYENG

-925 KSLDFTGSVGSGGGA
+925 KSLDYTGSVGSGGGA

-963 RAVFSYVY
+963 RAVISYVW
-971 DLPFGKGKK
+971 DLPFGKGSKRP
-980 MDSGNT
+980 ST
-986 IANRLIGGW
+986 NRLVNNVVGGW

-1005 GRPFTPGLAAGV
+1005 GRPFTMGLAAGV

-1022 SWPNRLACSGK
+1022 SWPNRTCSGK
-1033 LDNPVPDRWFDPS
+1033 LDNPTPDRWYDPS
-1046 CFAAPAP
+1046 CFAAPPA
-1053 FNYCN
+1053 NTYGN
-1058 VGRGI
+1058 AGRGI

-1082 GPSERFNAQFRFEA
+1082 GPDNRLNAQFRFEA

-1106 FPNSSIGSPTAGR
+1106 FPNASIGSPTAGR
-1119 ITSTVGDNRS
+1119 ITSTVGENRS

>member
-1 MQARTCSHLSSN
+1 MYPSLFRLLLIAAIAVCA
-13 SILRFVVFL
+13 
-22 ALASLLAYGQVTTG
+22 ALGQVTTG
-36 TILGSITDASGAPI
+36 TILGTVTDSSGAAV
-50 AGANVTITEIN
+50 AGATISVLEVN
-61 KNTNTR
+61 KNTTSR
-67 TKTDEA
+67 TVTDDT
-73 GAFHAPFLVPGSY
+73 GTFNVPFLVPGIY
-86 TISVEKEGF
+86 TISVEKAGF
-95 KKGVQQGFLL
+95 KKGVQQNLPL
-105 EVDQKGRAD
+105 EVDQKARAD
-114 FQLALGNV
+114 FQLAVGNV
-122 TETVEVTAAAPLVRS
+122 SETVEVTAAAPLVRS
-137 DSAELGEVIG
+137 ESAELGEVIG

-206 LVDGIDNNEFTF
+206 LVDGIDNNEYTF
-218 NTVVVAPSVES
+218 NTVIVAPTVES

-258 SNNLHGNVFEFHR
+258 SNDFHGNVFEFHR

-297 VAVGGPLIIPKIY
+297 VAIGGPLIIPKLY

-323 GLRTARGIATVNT
+323 GLRTARGIATVNS
-336 VPTPEMRNGNFSQL
+336 VPTAPMRNGDFSQL

-362 PLSTRAV
+362 PRSTRSVA
-369 PGSNTPARDPYPGN
+369 GSNTPVRDPFPGN
-383 IMPGSAINPVGRNVL
+383 IMPASAINPVGRNVL

-403 PNATGRLNGLF
+403 ANAPGRVNGLF
-414 DNFTSVPNRQVRDN
+414 DNFTSVPNRRVADN
-428 VYTGRFDHVVSTK
+428 VYTGRFDHVVSAK
-441 DNVFF
+441 DNIFF
-446 RYTYNDY
+446 RYTYNNY
-453 NLKAPQGQSN
+453 NLQAPQGQSN

-491 TQGSAFNWTRVLK
+491 TQGSAFNWTRILK

-552 NIADITGLSGGPAF
+552 NITDITGLSGGPAF

-572 QTHYQIDSAWNWT
+572 QTHYQLDSAWNWT
-585 VGKHTLK
+585 VGRHTLK

-613 ITFGRAFT
+613 MNFNRAFT
-621 ANPASPSTSGFGPA
+621 ANPASPATSGFGPA
-635 SLLTGYFNNGNRSGL
+635 SLLTGFMISGNRSGL
-650 FEPFYLRIWENSFYF
+650 FEPFYLRIWENSLYF

-693 NRLTNFDPRANS
+693 DRLPNFDLGQLRV
-705 LIYAGENGV
+705 IYAGENGV
-714 STRANKQ
+714 SRSAGKKAN
-721 TNWKNFG
+721 WRNFG
-728 PRIGLAYD
+728 PRLGLAYD
-736 LTGNGKT
+736 ITGNGKT
-743 IARAGYSLVYF
+743 IIRAGYSLVYF
-754 PDPVTANGQIGLNVP
+754 PDPVTANGQIGLNIP
-769 IFFTQSLA
+769 TFFTQSLV
-777 FPDFPIGMTGVA
+777 FPDFPVGMQGVA
-789 TLDNPFPLPQAV
+789 TIDNPFPLPQAV
-801 RPRTTTELNALNPA
+801 KPRTTAELNALNPS
-815 PRINGQSFANR
+815 PRINGHSFLNR

-832 WTANLQRQLR
+832 WTANLQRQLTN
-842 PSLLVEID
+842 SLMVEAD

-873 ALAPRRLIQPLN
+873 ALAPRRLLQPLN
-885 NVNNMFFVDWR
+885 NVNNMFFVEWR
-896 SRSSFHSMQLK
+896 ARSSFHSMQLK
-907 STKRYENG
+907 ATKRYENG

-925 KSLDFTGSVGSGGGA
+925 KSLDYTGSVGSGGGA

-980 MDSGNT
+980 MDAGNRVV
-986 IANRLIGGW
+986 NSVIGGW

-1033 LDNPVPDRWFDPS
+1033 LDNPVPDRWFDPG
-1046 CFAAPAP
+1046 CFAAPPA
-1053 FNYCN
+1053 FTYGN

-1082 GPSERFNAQFRFEA
+1082 GPGERFNAQFRFEA

-1106 FPNSSIGSPTAGR
+1106 FPNASIGSPTAGR
-1119 ITSTVGDNRS
+1119 ITSTVGENRS
-1129 LQLALKLEF
+1129 LQLALKFEF